1 MMLPAPPHRV
11 AAGPLAVRWLG
22 YRLPPHRAGAAAVG
36 EVELENAGSV
46 AWRSQPGTGVH
57 LSYHWLDLRGNPIVW
72 AGAFILLPSRVEPGE
87 RISVYVTIRAPVPP
101 GRYRLALDLVDEG
114 RSWFADLGNERL
126 ELEVDVLERLAE
138 RTLAVRVGEG
148 SAELREATSAALGA
162 QEEPVAE
169 DGEATAFL
177 GAGCR
182 PAPDWSRRILDA
194 HAEGYA
200 AVAGSVALD
209 GGLLARRRATALN
222 PWRPGFG
229 RAPSFAHPL
238 LCPSLVTELV
248 EAAPWAEPVAG
259 LPALDQKQ
267 LDEAWLCDGR
277 IVVRVA
283 ARALRRAGR
292 PPA

>member
-36 EVELENAGSV
+36 EVEVENAGSV

-148 SAELREATSAALGA
+148 SAELREATSAALAA
-162 QEEPVAE
+162 QEEPV
-169 DGEATAFL
+169 
-177 GAGCR
+177 
-182 PAPDWSRRILDA
+182 DA

-200 AVAGSVALD
+200 AVAGSVALE

-238 LCPSLVTELV
+238 LCPSIVTELV